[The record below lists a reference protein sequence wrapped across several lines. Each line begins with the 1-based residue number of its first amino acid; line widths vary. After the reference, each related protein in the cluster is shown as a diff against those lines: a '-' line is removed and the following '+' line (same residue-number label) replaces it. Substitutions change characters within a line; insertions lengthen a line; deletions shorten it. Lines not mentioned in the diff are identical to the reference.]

1 MVSRDTRHF
10 VRIGTLGGVVH
21 MQVNHTG
28 SAQEWDV
35 TSIDLYA
42 DANYIV
48 LVADDVQLDQFPEDA
63 QARIVDALNEH
74 AAIQRRRAFARRFA
88 VRLQDDLRGM
98 MGGGDG
104 AANGARS

>member
-1 MVSRDTRHF
+1 MFGRDTRHF

-63 QARIVDALNEH
+63 QARIIDALNEH
-74 AAIQRRRAFARRFA
+74 AAQRRRAFARRFA
-88 VRLQDDLRGM
+88 VRLQNHLRGM
-98 MGGGDG
+98 MGQPND
-104 AANGARS
+104 AVRS